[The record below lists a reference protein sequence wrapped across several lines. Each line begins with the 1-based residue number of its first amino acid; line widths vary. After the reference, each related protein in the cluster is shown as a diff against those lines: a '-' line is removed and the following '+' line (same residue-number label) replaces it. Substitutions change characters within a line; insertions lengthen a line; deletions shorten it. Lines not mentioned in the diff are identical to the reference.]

1 MIWAATTITKIT
13 NIKKREKCSSKS
25 DNALVNDIHF
35 LKYYSI
41 VQSLTPFKKKHF
53 IVCFFFSAERTSTFI
68 SYNYLRDLKQSKI
81 LKHLQMQKYES
92 KNIWDELML
101 WSAENVHCNF
111 VHFPPLPLSPT
122 PHSRCFS
129 SSIVKA
135 TTSDTKV
142 KWFPGILLSNGKW
155 L

>member
-1 MIWAATTITKIT
+1 MFFKIWQ
-13 NIKKREKCSSKS
+13 R
-25 DNALVNDIHF
+25 F
-35 LKYYSI
+35 G
-41 VQSLTPFKKKHF
+41 LTPFKKKHF

-111 VHFPPLPLSPT
+111 VHFLSPSPPPPSHGASVPQSSKRRPPT
-122 PHSRCFS
+122 PKS
-129 SSIVKA
+129 SGFQEFYCQMG
-135 TTSDTKV
+135 SDCRLCAKSCGF
-142 KWFPGILLSNGKW
+142 KSCGLIRGITFVSFHTEN
-155 L
+155 